1 MEFLNKIFTQQ
12 KPVFQSSNY
21 DFMVDDL
28 EALKKNLKLEEEALK
43 KTISQNFN
51 FENDHKI
58 DEIKNL
64 MKVKIDEKHHEY
76 HRNNASNSK
85 RFHDMEIML
94 GIDEIEILK
103 DNFEHDLDEKLTHF
117 KTEISDQK
125 KQIAEIENSIKLFKL
140 ENNIN
145 RPAIYPSRRD
155 KWFAYILIALLMIFE
170 IGFSGSFFA
179 KGNELGLI
187 GGISFAFVITLIM
200 VLGSAFVINFFY
212 KIAFVKKHKKNST
225 KNCYTFIFLFFII
238 MPLIL
243 NLLIAHH
250 REEVANLN
258 PSAFN
263 FGKIFEP
270 INEFDSIL
278 LIIFNLI
285 CLAVCTYKLYHLF
298 EPFSEYETLDR
309 RHKKLLAV
317 FNELKKN
324 QNEYFEAQK
333 KKTSEEI
340 EKKYQEI
347 GAKSSELQNM
357 YNREKKWLKSYPDYV
372 KTLEEN
378 ANLLIKFYAEMLKK
392 NGNKINN
399 ESPKIILE
407 KHDLEPIGIDFE
419 KYIDK
424 FKKEFVDAKEPYVN
438 SIKKINEIHK
448 KFFNEY
454 QNFIQS

>member
-1 MEFLNKIFTQQ
+1 MGFLNKIFTEQ

-21 DFMVDDL
+21 DFQVDDL
-28 EALKKNLKLEEEALK
+28 EVLKKNLKLEEEALK

-58 DEIKNL
+58 AEIKNL
-64 MKVKIDEKHHEY
+64 MKAKIDEKHHEY
-76 HRNNASNSK
+76 HRNNASDSN
-85 RFHDMEIML
+85 RFHDMEIKL
-94 GIDEIEILK
+94 GVDEMEILK
-103 DNFEHDLDEKLTHF
+103 DSFEHDLDEKLTHF

-125 KQIAEIENSIKLFKL
+125 KQIFEIENSIKLFKL

-145 RPAIYPSRRD
+145 RPAIYPSTRS
-155 KWFAYILIALLMIFE
+155 KCFTWIFIALLMLGE
-170 IGFSGSFFA
+170 IWFSGSFFA
-179 KGNELGLI
+179 KGNEMGLL
-187 GGISFAFVITLIM
+187 GGIFFACVITVLI
-200 VLGSAFVINFFY
+200 VLGGAFLINLIY
-212 KIAFVKKHKKNST
+212 KWAFVKKHKNNYKKYFSIT
-225 KNCYTFIFLFFII
+225 LFFGIVAILII
-238 MPLIL
+238 S

-258 PSAFN
+258 TTSFS

-270 INEFDSIL
+270 INEFESIL
-278 LIIFNLI
+278 LIIFNLT
-285 CLAVCTYKLYHLF
+285 CLAFCSYKLYHLS

-309 RHKKLLAV
+309 KHKKLLQE
-317 FNELKKN
+317 FNDLKLK
-324 QNEYFEAQK
+324 QNEYFEKQK
-333 KKTSEEI
+333 GETSELI

-357 YNREKKWLKSYPDYV
+357 FNREKKWLKSYPDYV

-378 ANLLIKFYAEMLKK
+378 ANLLIKFYAEMLEK

-399 ESPKIILE
+399 ELPKIILE

-419 KYIDK
+419 KYIEK
-424 FKKEFVDAKEPYVN
+424 FKKEFADAKEPYVN

-448 KFFNEY
+448 KIFNEY

>member
-1 MEFLNKIFTQQ
+1 MGFLNKIFTEQ

-21 DFMVDDL
+21 DFPVDDL
-28 EALKKNLKLEEEALK
+28 EVLKKNLKLEEEALK

-58 DEIKNL
+58 AEIKNL
-64 MKVKIDEKHHEY
+64 MKAKIDEKHHEY
-76 HRNNASNSK
+76 HRNNASDSN
-85 RFHDMEIML
+85 RFHDMEIKL
-94 GIDEIEILK
+94 GVDEMEILK
-103 DNFEHDLDEKLTHF
+103 DSFEHDLDEKLTHF

-145 RPAIYPSRRD
+145 RPAFYPSKRS
-155 KWFAYILIALLMIFE
+155 KYFAYILIALLMIFE

-179 KGNELGLI
+179 KGNELGLM
-187 GGISFAFVITLIM
+187 GGILFASAITFLM
-200 VLGSAFVINFFY
+200 VLGFAFIINFFY
-212 KIAFVKKHKKNST
+212 KITFVKKHKTNST
-225 KNCYTFIFLFFII
+225 KYFLTTIFFLTII
-238 MPLIL
+238 LSLIL

-258 PSAFN
+258 ITAFN
-263 FGKIFEP
+263 FGKIFAP
-270 INEFDSIL
+270 INEFESIWLIVFNFGAL
-278 LIIFNLI
+278 LFCSIKIYRLS
-285 CLAVCTYKLYHLF
+285 

-309 RHKKLLAV
+309 KHKKLLQE
-317 FNELKKN
+317 FNDLKLK
-324 QNEYFEAQK
+324 QNEYFEEQK

-378 ANLLIKFYAEMLKK
+378 ANLLIKFYAEMLEK

-407 KHDLEPIGIDFE
+407 KHDLEPFGIDFE

-424 FKKEFVDAKEPYVN
+424 FKKEFVDAREPYVN